1 MPLRCQNAPTALPR
15 YHLSQQS
22 QHMARIS
29 LRFSKR
35 ESHMCLG
42 VGTDGAPVSQWPL
55 RAGEARGRCLR
66 PEEGRPVAGA
76 CAEEGPAA
84 DGVLGGA
91 GWPVAAGAGGA
102 SQSPL
107 AGAGGPVA
115 GAHADAECRLGM
127 DGIRAGGSAG
137 ACLQGGGGGKP
148 VATEAGRVGWPLAR
162 GSGGVVAAFF
172 AGTHANMD
180 SQTGHMTPLQGS
192 VDGWTPL

>member
-1 MPLRCQNAPTALPR
+1 M
-15 YHLSQQS
+15 
-22 QHMARIS
+22 
-29 LRFSKR
+29 
-35 ESHMCLG
+35 
-42 VGTDGAPVSQWPL
+42 
-55 RAGEARGRCLR
+55 
-66 PEEGRPVAGA
+66 AGA

-115 GAHADAECRLGM
+115 GARADAECRLGK
-127 DGIRAGGSAG
+127 DCIRAGGTAG
-137 ACLQGGGGGKP
+137 AWLRGGGGGKP

-172 AGTHANMD
+172 AGTHANID

-192 VDGWTPL
+192 VDGWTPFSSIRNACVIQASSADSPTQACTNRSLQWPANAPRVSMEKWISSCVK